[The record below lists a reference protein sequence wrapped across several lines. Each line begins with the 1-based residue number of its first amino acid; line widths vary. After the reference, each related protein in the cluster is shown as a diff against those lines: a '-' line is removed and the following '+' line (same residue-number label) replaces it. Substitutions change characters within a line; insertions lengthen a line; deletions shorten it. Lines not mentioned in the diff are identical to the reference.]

1 MNYKNIKNKSYFDNF
16 FEKKRLHDSKFWVKN
31 GELLVDYINQ
41 TDDRRK
47 AFLIGKVFSYCIEY
61 EIDENIFFN
70 LAFKINK
77 SYYDDLNAISL
88 FRDNKEIASSQDASF
103 NLCTYGFLR
112 NLWYDGGGASEESA
126 SGTIYQLNN
135 FGEILLEVFKKTN
148 SL

>member
-1 MNYKNIKNKSYFDNF
+1 M
-16 FEKKRLHDSKFWVKN
+16 HDSKFWVKN

-47 AFLIGKVFSYCIEY
+47 AFLIGKVFSYCIEC

-77 SYYDDLNAISL
+77 SYYDDLNAINL
-88 FRDNKEIASSQDASF
+88 FRDNKEIVSSQDALF

-112 NLWYDGGGASEESA
+112 NLGYDGGNASEESA

-135 FGEILLEVFKKTN
+135 FGKILLEVFKKTN